1 MSDFEPFYN
10 VNLSYEDNYRQG
22 PFGAFA
28 NALAEDAQN
37 VAQDDTAVADAAS
50 ASASAGSSVKSARIE
65 GAAES
70 VAPAGA
76 VAAES
81 VVPVGSV
88 GAPDDN
94 GPVAARTA
102 SSATEPSAD
111 FLGYAVNLP
120 FGIPAG
126 PLLNE
131 RFTTAAF
138 RMGFDIATYKT
149 VRSRAWGCNPFPNVL
164 AVHPSSADGSLTPG
178 SAELD
183 EGVLADTNYELP
195 ISISNSFGVP
205 SRDPD
210 EWQPD
215 MTRAIAAAGPGQVLL
230 PSFQGSRI
238 EGMSGDDY
246 IADHVT
252 TARLVCETGA
262 GLMEMN
268 TSCPNE
274 GHNRLLCHDPH
285 LVGRI
290 TEAVKNEIGDRP
302 LIVKLAYIPPT
313 EVEGGWSSN
322 RRVIDDTALELM
334 IRETAA
340 CGRVQAFSTINTIS
354 ARLVDASGAQAL
366 PGKGRDRSGVCG
378 SAIRGAGL
386 DMVSRL
392 AAIRERLG
400 LEFAIIGV
408 GGVVTPADYQAYRT
422 VGADAVMS
430 ATGAMWDAELAHK
443 IKAVR

>member
-1 MSDFEPFYN
+1 MSQGFAPFYD
-10 VNLSYEDNYRQG
+10 VNRTYEDNYLQG

-28 NALAEDAQN
+28 KVLQEDRGPSAAQS
-37 VAQDDTAVADAAS
+37 S
-50 ASASAGSSVKSARIE
+50 A
-65 GAAES
+65 
-70 VAPAGA
+70 
-76 VAAES
+76 
-81 VVPVGSV
+81 PVQ
-88 GAPDDN
+88 
-94 GPVAARTA
+94 TA
-102 SSATEPSAD
+102 SGED
-111 FLGYAVNLP
+111 FLGFHVNLP

-138 RMGFDIATYKT
+138 RMGFDLAVYKT
-149 VRSRAWGCNPFPNVL
+149 VRSRAWGCNAFPNVL
-164 AVHPSSADGSLTPG
+164 AVHPKNADGSLIPG

-183 EGVLADTNYELP
+183 EGVLADTRYELP

-215 MTRAIAAAGPGQVLL
+215 MKKAIEAAGSGQLL
-230 PSFQGSRI
+230 VPSFQGSRVD
-238 EGMSGDDY
+238 GMDQDDY

-302 LIVKLAYIPPT
+302 LVVKLAYIP
-313 EVEGGWSSN
+313 N
-322 RRVIDDTALELM
+322 DADLEIM
-334 IRETAA
+334 VKEIAA
-340 CGRVQAFSTINTIS
+340 HGTVQGFSTINTIS
-354 ARLVDASGAQAL
+354 AKLVDAHGNQAL
-366 PGKGRDRSGVCG
+366 PGAGRDRSGVCG
-378 SAIRGAGL
+378 NAIRGAGL
-386 DMVSRL
+386 DMVGRL
-392 AAIRERLG
+392 HAIREKLG
-400 LEFAIIGV
+400 LDFTIVGV
-408 GGVVTPADYQAYRT
+408 GGVVRPEDYRAYREA
-422 VGADAVMS
+422 GANAVMS
-430 ATGAMWDAELAHK
+430 ATGAMWNANLARD
-443 IKAVR
+443 IASSI

>member
-1 MSDFEPFYN
+1 MSQGFAPFYD
-10 VNLSYEDNYRQG
+10 VNRTYEDNYLQG

-28 NALAEDAQN
+28 KVLQEDRGPSAAQS
-37 VAQDDTAVADAAS
+37 S
-50 ASASAGSSVKSARIE
+50 A
-65 GAAES
+65 
-70 VAPAGA
+70 
-76 VAAES
+76 
-81 VVPVGSV
+81 PVQ
-88 GAPDDN
+88 
-94 GPVAARTA
+94 TA
-102 SSATEPSAD
+102 SGED
-111 FLGYAVNLP
+111 FLGFHVNLP

-138 RMGFDIATYKT
+138 RMGFDLAVYKT
-149 VRSRAWGCNPFPNVL
+149 VRSRAWGCNAFPNVL
-164 AVHPSSADGSLTPG
+164 AVHPKNADGSLIPG

-183 EGVLADTNYELP
+183 EGVLADTRYELP

-215 MTRAIAAAGPGQVLL
+215 MKKAIEAAGSGQLL
-230 PSFQGSRI
+230 VPSFQGSRVD
-238 EGMSGDDY
+238 GMDQDDY

-302 LIVKLAYIPPT
+302 LVVKLAYIP
-313 EVEGGWSSN
+313 N
-322 RRVIDDTALELM
+322 DADLEIM
-334 IRETAA
+334 VKETAA
-340 CGRVQAFSTINTIS
+340 HGTVQGFSTINTIS
-354 ARLVDASGAQAL
+354 AKLIDAHGNQAL
-366 PGKGRDRSGVCG
+366 PGAGRDRSGVCG
-378 SAIRGAGL
+378 NAIRGAGL
-386 DMVSRL
+386 DMVGSL
-392 AAIRERLG
+392 HAIREKLG
-400 LEFAIIGV
+400 LDFTIVGV
-408 GGVVTPADYQAYRT
+408 GGVVRPEDYRAYREA
-422 VGADAVMS
+422 GANAVMS
-430 ATGAMWDAELAHK
+430 ATGAMWNANLARD
-443 IKAVR
+443 IASSI